1 MHIIFFVVQEGDSD
15 DVYKFVLKEG
25 EIEAMP
31 QHGPYEMKTQ
41 LLMMEDDVSMHW
53 LTYYNID
60 H

>member
-1 MHIIFFVVQEGDSD
+1 MVQEGDSD
-15 DVYKFVLKEG
+15 DVYKFVLKER

-41 LLMMEDDVSMHW
+41 LLMMEDDVSVHW